1 MYQVVG
7 RMCIICRHSQM
18 SLSCCKDDLFDVGC
32 AQHVAQM
39 SMRKE
44 AYHKSKASP
53 LELVSYR
60 FFMIPK
66 KVHNMVNRLKFGS
79 TMSEVYWSLMMQNA
93 LRDLGK
99 VARVQPYL
107 LGEQVKSN
115 QMQSSN

>member
-1 MYQVVG
+1 
-7 RMCIICRHSQM
+7 
-18 SLSCCKDDLFDVGC
+18 
-32 AQHVAQM
+32 M

-66 KVHNMVNRLKFGS
+66 EVHNIANRLKIGS
-79 TMSEVYWSLMMQNA
+79 DMTKVDCTLMIQDAYA

-99 VARVQPYL
+99 VAHVQPYL
-107 LGEQVKSN
+107 LGEPGSP
-115 QMQSSN
+115 SI

>member
-1 MYQVVG
+1 
-7 RMCIICRHSQM
+7 M